1 MNIVSYIFSGFLI
14 VVFGLGWGT
23 CPHTLSYSK
32 AKLGQI
38 KFKTQISIRLWVYES
53 AFQKKDL
60 SGRHKSVNTQYIN
73 SK

>member
-32 AKLGQI
+32 AKLGLI

-60 SGRHKSVNTQYIN
+60 SGRHKSVNIQYIHG
-73 SK
+73 K